1 MNFARFYYR
10 VVSHPYAFFTQFN
23 APGPTKGRLNRNNP
37 RMTLHAQ
44 KYFRLGTAACGL
56 AIALIAA
63 RTLTARGAA
72 PVTPISPA
80 DRFESRFKTDVQP
93 LVEKYCYAC
102 HANGKH
108 KGDVTLDKFTHFA
121 AVQSDRPTWENI
133 ADQLVSES
141 MPPEDKP
148 QPTDA
153 EKALLT
159 GFINEAV
166 TFRDCTG
173 PRDPGRVT
181 IRRLNRAEYNNTIRD
196 LLGVDFKPAA
206 DFPADDSGYGFD
218 NIAEVL
224 SMSPLLAEKYLAAAE
239 IALDKAIVTEGPK
252 RQTIKYDGVK
262 LASTS
267 GGNPTGDV
275 AWSVSANGELF
286 IKQTIPATGQYEIR
300 VRTYG
305 QQVGTEAVRMAIR
318 VDGAPSR
325 LIDVKAVKDSP
336 QLDSI
341 IVPLKEGEHKIGVAF
356 LNEYTEKPVPPVDKA
371 TTQPTTQPTK
381 PIPPVKKNAPPKVTI
396 RKLIVESLSVDGPKN
411 AAQLPVP
418 PPTEFQRK
426 IVFSLPPHDG
436 SEEECAKRVLQKFT
450 TRAFRR
456 PVTDDETAR
465 LMKLFAAAR
474 TAGDKYEKAMK
485 TSMAAVL
492 CSPHFLY
499 RIELPPTDS
508 IGKAAPISDYALASR
523 LSYFLWSTMPDES
536 LFAAAAAGKLR
547 QPGVIEAQLK
557 RMIADPK
564 AQAFATNFE
573 GQWLELRVL
582 DDYDV
587 DVKRFPAFRALKSS
601 MKKEVETYFQSIISE
616 DRSLLELLDSNY
628 TFVNE
633 KLAAFYGL
641 TGVTGDFFRK
651 VPLTSADHRGGVLTM
666 AGVLTVTAMPSR
678 TSPVKRGK
686 FILEAILGTP
696 PPPPP
701 PDIPALSEK
710 KKDLDSA
717 SMRKRFEAHR
727 ADPTCASCHKRMDP
741 IGFALENYNA
751 IGQWRDKEGNFEID
765 TSGVLPGG
773 HKIAGP
779 QDLKNAI
786 MEKKDGFVRCL
797 STKMLTYAIGRG
809 IEPYDQCTIDDI
821 CASVKQNN
829 YRFSSLMLGI
839 IKSDAFQKQRVE

>member
-1 MNFARFYYR
+1 MLTT
-10 VVSHPYAFFTQFN
+10 V
-23 APGPTKGRLNRNNP
+23 
-37 RMTLHAQ
+37 
-44 KYFRLGTAACGL
+44 CGL
-56 AIALIAA
+56 AIPLALNF
-63 RTLTARGAA
+63 RSVTAKGATA
-72 PVTPISPA
+72 TTPAIVVTPT
-80 DRFESRFKTDVQP
+80 DRFNARFTNDIHP
-93 LVEKYCYAC
+93 LVEKYCYGC

-108 KGDVTLDKFTHFA
+108 KGDVTLDKYIQFS
-121 AVQSDRPTWENI
+121 AVQSDRPMWENI

-148 QPTDA
+148 QPTKA
-153 EKALLT
+153 ELALLT
-159 GFINEAV
+159 SFIGEAIS
-166 TFRDCTG
+166 FRDCTG
-173 PRDPGRVT
+173 PRDPGKVT

-206 DFPADDSGYGFD
+206 DFPTDDTGYGFD

-224 SMSPLLAEKYLAAAE
+224 SMSPLLAEKYLYAAE
-239 IALDKAIVTEGPK
+239 TSLDKAIVTEGPK
-252 RQTIKYDGVK
+252 RQAIKFDGAK
-262 LASTS
+262 LTSTS
-267 GGNPTGDV
+267 GGNGTNET
-275 AWSVSANGELF
+275 AWAMSANGEVF
-286 IKQTIPATGQYEIR
+286 IKPTIPATGEYEIR

-305 QQVGTEAVRMAIR
+305 QQIAPDPVRMAIR
-318 VDGAPSR
+318 IDGANAR
-325 LIDVKAVKDSP
+325 LVEVKAVKDTP
-336 QLDSI
+336 QVDMVS
-341 IVPLKEGEHKIGVAF
+341 VPLRAGEHQIGIMF
-356 LNEYTEKPVPPVDKA
+356 LNELTNKANPQKPVV
-371 TTQPTTQPTK
+371 
-381 PIPPVKKNAPPKVTI
+381 
-396 RKLIVESLSVDGPKN
+396 RKLIVESLSIDGPKN

-418 PPTEFQRK
+418 PPGEFQRK
-426 IVFSLPPHDG
+426 LVFNLPPRDG
-436 SEEECAKRVLQKFT
+436 TEEVCAKNVLKKFA

-456 PVTDDETAR
+456 PATDAEIDR
-465 LMKLFAAAR
+465 LMTLFAAAR
-474 TAGDKYEKAMK
+474 TVGDKYEKALK

-492 CSPHFLY
+492 CSPHFLF
-499 RIELPPTDS
+499 RIEIPPAGP
-508 IGKAAPISDYALASR
+508 IGKTFALSDYALASR
-523 LSYFLWSTMPDES
+523 LSYFLWSTMPDEA
-536 LFAAAAAGKLR
+536 LFTAAAAGKLH
-547 QPGVIEAQLK
+547 QPGMIEAQIK
-557 RMIADPK
+557 RMMADPK

-587 DVKRFPAFRALKSS
+587 DTKRFPEFRGLKTS

-616 DRSLLELLDSNY
+616 DRSVLELLDSNY

-641 TGVTGDFFRK
+641 TGVTGDTFRK

-701 PDIPALSEK
+701 PDVPSLSEK

-717 SMRKRFEAHR
+717 SMRKRLEAHR

-751 IGQWRDKEGNFEID
+751 IGKWREKEGNFTID

-773 HKIAGP
+773 HKIDGP

-786 MEKKDGFVRCL
+786 LEKKDGFVRCL
-797 STKMLTYAIGRG
+797 ATKMLTYAIGRG

-829 YRFSSLMLGI
+829 YRFSALMAGI
-839 IKSDAFQKQRVE
+839 VKSDAFQKRRAE